1 MNTINISGFS
11 DEACESFE
19 EQLKFVKNLGV
30 SYIEIRGVDGKNIS
44 ELTTDE
50 VINVKNLLEKYE
62 VKVSSIG
69 SPIGKIKITDDFE
82 PHFETYKKVLNTA
95 KVLGTKYVRM
105 FSFFIPEN
113 EIAENYKDEVI
124 LRLKA
129 LIDEAEK
136 QDIILLH
143 ENEKEIYGDNAL
155 RCLELMSEL
164 YCDNFKAVFDF
175 ANFVQVG
182 QNTLEAYEMLKPYI
196 AYVHI
201 KDAVGQSVAPAGMG
215 DGNVKEILADLLSH
229 GYSGFLS
236 LEPHLADFAGFS
248 KLENSGEGD
257 KKSAD
262 GKFAWNIALNSLK
275 AILYDLSVRSANE

>member
-1 MNTINISGFS
+1 MNIIELSGFS

-19 EQLKFVKNLGV
+19 EQLFFVRNLGV
-30 SYIEIRGVDGKNIS
+30 KYIEIRGVDGKNIS

-50 VINVKNLLEKYE
+50 VNNVKNLLEKYK

-69 SPIGKIKITDDFE
+69 SPIGKIKITNDFE
-82 PHFETYKKVLNTA
+82 PHFETYKKVLDTA
-95 KVLGTKYVRM
+95 KTLGTKYVRM
-105 FSFFIPEN
+105 FSFFIPEGV
-113 EIAENYKDEVI
+113 IAESYKDEVI

-129 LIDEAEK
+129 LIDEAKK
-136 QDIILLH
+136 QDIVLLH
-143 ENEKEIYGDNAL
+143 ENEKEIYGDNAP
-155 RCLELMSEL
+155 RCLELMNEL

-201 KDAVGQSVAPAGMG
+201 KDAVGQEVVPAGMG
-215 DGNVKEILADLLSH
+215 KGNVKEILADLFSN
-229 GYSGFLS
+229 GYNGFLS
-236 LEPHLADFAGFS
+236 LEPHLAEFSGFS
-248 KLENSGEGD
+248 KLENSGEES
-257 KKSAD
+257 KKSTE

-275 AILYDLSVRSANE
+275 AILYDLSVRTANE